1 MIGATF
7 LIMDVE
13 DIEAQL
19 RAEGFTEVY
28 TWHNAPGD
36 IYPTHIHDDVTAH
49 VILQGSL
56 VLEID
61 GVEREYG
68 ETERFDIP
76 ARLQHSARFGPAGC
90 TYIIGEKV

>member
-1 MIGATF
+1 MEV
-7 LIMDVE
+7 D
-13 DIEAQL
+13 DIAAQL
-19 RAEGFTEVY
+19 RSEGFTEVY

-36 IYPTHIHDDVTAH
+36 IYPMHIHDDVTAH
-49 VILQGSL
+49 VVLQGSL
-56 VLEID
+56 ILEID

-76 ARLQHSARFGPAGC
+76 ERLQHSARFGPTGC